1 MEACWPP
8 FLFHVIASGGRKA
21 PRGNLLYKWLIRIDK
36 QILFTGDCFGHTCPG
51 VSAGDNLP
59 RNDIFSICGYNSPA
73 MDSKTLHVLEY
84 PKILKR
90 LKAYCDFSASMELAR
105 ALEPT
110 DSYDLALARLAET
123 TEARRLFSVQDIGIG
138 GAHDIRPAADLAA
151 RGGVLDPQQLLDV
164 KSTLISCREIKK
176 SLERKT
182 DEYPR
187 LAGLA
192 AGLPES
198 HGIVDAITRVLS
210 ERGEVLD
217 SASPKLGTLRREIKI
232 AHDRLMSRLQR
243 YLTESANK
251 LQESIITQR
260 DGRYVIPLRAEF
272 KGQIKAVIHDQSS
285 SGATL
290 FVEPLPVVELNNTMR
305 ELQLQERDEERRILF
320 ELSAQI
326 GGHREELTYG
336 VENLAMLDLI
346 FAKAKY
352 AEELKASEPVLSQR
366 PNVKRQKVSN
376 KGDAIESSDVQR
388 STFDVP
394 HIKLIHARHPLL
406 EPATVVPIDVD
417 PKPGTRAIV
426 ITGPNTGGKTVSLK
440 TVGLLALMAQSGL
453 HVPAQSGSELPCFHA
468 VYADIGDEQSIEQSL
483 STFSGHITNIIHIL
497 KQIDHR
503 SLVIFDELGAG
514 TDPQEG
520 AALARAILSHL
531 LETGCTV
538 LVATHYPELKTFA
551 HSTDGVVNASL
562 EFDIQ
567 TLRPT
572 FHLTIGLPGRSNAL
586 LIAQRLGL
594 SQPIID
600 TAKGEINPEDL
611 RADKL
616 LDDIRKERN
625 RTSRER
631 QKLEKARDKLESQ
644 TKEIEKR
651 LDKIEDERREVLA
664 KARAEGELEVAVLRK
679 NIDSLKSQLK
689 KAKQP
694 LEVLKAIEEKVE
706 TMEEKIEAP
715 VERQTSNV
723 IRPPSLITRHSS
735 LQLGERVLVSTLNA
749 DGVVTALG
757 ESDAE
762 VQIGSLRVRAR
773 LVDLVRK
780 SSESVISEQSSVTRH
795 PSHVTSSPAV
805 SSPGL
810 ELNLRGKLVDEGL
823 DELERYLERA
833 FSAGL
838 LFVRIV
844 HGKGTGRM
852 REAVRNALKSSPY
865 VSSFEEPKDTE
876 GGAGVTV
883 AKMAK

>member
-1 MEACWPP
+1 
-8 FLFHVIASGGRKA
+8 
-21 PRGNLLYKWLIRIDK
+21 
-36 QILFTGDCFGHTCPG
+36 
-51 VSAGDNLP
+51 
-59 RNDIFSICGYNSPA
+59 
-73 MDSKTLHVLEY
+73 MDTKTLHVLEY
-84 PKILKR
+84 PKILER
-90 LKAYCDFSASMELAR
+90 LVTYCDFSASMELAR
-105 ALEPT
+105 LLEPT
-110 DSYDLALARLAET
+110 DSYDLAMARLAET
-123 TEARRLFSVQDIGIG
+123 SESRRLFSANDNIGVG
-138 GAHDIRPAADLAA
+138 GAHDIRPAADLAS
-151 RGGVLDPQQLLDV
+151 RGGVLDPQQLLDI
-164 KSTLISCREIKK
+164 KSTLISSRELKK

-187 LAGLA
+187 LAQIAQGLA
-192 AGLPES
+192 ES
-198 HGIVDAITRVLS
+198 HGMVDAISRVLS
-210 ERGEVLD
+210 DRGEVLD
-217 SASPKLGTLRREIKI
+217 SASPKLATLRREIKI

-251 LQESIITQR
+251 LQEPIITQR

-272 KGQIKAVIHDQSS
+272 KGQIKAVVHDQSS

-290 FVEPLPVVELNNTMR
+290 FVEPLPVVELNNAMR
-305 ELQLQERDEERRILF
+305 ELQLQARDEERRILY

-326 GGHREELTYG
+326 AEHRDELVYG
-336 VENLAMLDLI
+336 LENLALLDLI

-352 AEELKASEPVLSQR
+352 AEELKASEPILHEQSSGNR
-366 PNVKRQKVSN
+366 PRAGRHHKPEQETESAPQKEPRTLIRIRQ
-376 KGDAIESSDVQR
+376 
-388 STFDVP
+388 
-394 HIKLIHARHPLL
+394 ARHPLL
-406 EPATVVPIDVD
+406 NSQTVVPIDID
-417 PKPGTRAIV
+417 PKPGTRAII

-440 TVGLLALMAQSGL
+440 TMGLFALMAQSGL
-453 HVPAQSGSELPCFHA
+453 HVPAESGSELPFFHA

-483 STFSGHITNIIHIL
+483 STFSGHITNIIRIL
-497 KQIDHR
+497 KQIDSR

-520 AALARAILSHL
+520 AALARAILKFL
-531 LETGCTV
+531 LETGCIT

-551 HSTDGVVNASL
+551 HSTEGVVNASL
-562 EFDIQ
+562 EFDIK

-572 FHLTIGLPGRSNAL
+572 YHLTIGLPGRSNAL

-594 SQPIID
+594 SQLIID
-600 TAKGEINPEDL
+600 SAKGEINPEDL

-631 QKLEKARDKLESQ
+631 QKLEKVRERLESQ
-644 TKEIEKR
+644 SRDIEKR
-651 LDKIEDERREVLA
+651 LEKIEDERREVLA
-664 KARAEGELEVAVLRK
+664 KARAEGELEVSILKR

-694 LEVLKAIEEKVE
+694 LDAIK
-706 TMEEKIEAP
+706 TIEEKIEQIQEKVVAP
-715 VERQTSNV
+715 VERQQTMDN
-723 IRPPSLITRHSS
+723 RPLSIVHRPLS
-735 LQLGERVLVSTLNA
+735 LGERVTVSTLGTE
-749 DGVVTALG
+749 GVVTALG

-773 LVDLVRK
+773 LVDLIRK
-780 SSESVISEQSSVTRH
+780 SGEPTADDKPKTIVDQPFSTINRPSSV
-795 PSHVTSSPAV
+795 A

-810 ELNLRGKLVDEGL
+810 ELNLRGKLVEEGL
-823 DELERYLERA
+823 EELERYLERA

-852 REAVRNALKSSPY
+852 REAVRNALKASPY
-865 VSSFEEPKDTE
+865 VTSFEEPKENE

-883 AKMAK
+883 AKIAR

>member
-1 MEACWPP
+1 
-8 FLFHVIASGGRKA
+8 
-21 PRGNLLYKWLIRIDK
+21 
-36 QILFTGDCFGHTCPG
+36 
-51 VSAGDNLP
+51 
-59 RNDIFSICGYNSPA
+59 
-73 MDSKTLHVLEY
+73 MDAKTLYVLEY
-84 PKILKR
+84 PKILER
-90 LKAYCDFSASMELAR
+90 LKGFCDFSASMELALS
-105 ALEPT
+105 LEPT

-123 TEARRLFSVQDIGIG
+123 TEARRLFAVQDIGIG
-138 GAHDIRPAADLAA
+138 GAHDIRPAVDLAV

-164 KSTLISCREIKK
+164 KSTLSSCREIKK

-187 LAGLA
+187 LSQLA

-198 HGIVDAITRVLS
+198 HGLVDAISRILS
-210 ERGEVLD
+210 DRGEVLD
-217 SASPKLGTLRREIKI
+217 SASTKLGNLRREIKI

-243 YLTESANK
+243 YLTESASK
-251 LQESIITQR
+251 LQEPIITQR

-272 KGQIKAVIHDQSS
+272 KGQIKAVVHDQSS

-290 FVEPLPVVELNNTMR
+290 FVEPLPIVELNNAMR
-305 ELQLQERDEERRILF
+305 ELQLQERDEERRILH
-320 ELSAQI
+320 ELSVQI
-326 GGHREELTYG
+326 GEHHDELNYG
-336 VENLAMLDLI
+336 VENLAMLDLV

-352 AEELKASEPVLSQR
+352 AEELKASEPML
-366 PNVKRQKVSN
+366 KELKVAGSRSMV
-376 KGDAIESSDVQR
+376 DQP
-388 STFDVP
+388 STFNLQTL
-394 HIKLIHARHPLL
+394 KLNHARHPLL
-406 EPATVVPIDVD
+406 DSATVVPIDVD

-440 TVGLLALMAQSGL
+440 TVGLFALMAQSGL
-453 HVPAQSGSELPCFHA
+453 HIPAQSGSELPCFHA

-483 STFSGHITNIIHIL
+483 STFSGHITNIIRIL
-497 KQIDHR
+497 KQIDSR

-520 AALARAILSHL
+520 AALARAILTHL
-531 LETGCTV
+531 LETGCTI
-538 LVATHYPELKTFA
+538 LVATHYPELKSFA
-551 HSTDGVVNASL
+551 HSTEGVVNASL
-562 EFDIQ
+562 EFDIK

-572 FHLTIGLPGRSNAL
+572 YHLTIGLPGRSNAL

-594 SQPIID
+594 PQPIIES
-600 TAKGEINPEDL
+600 AKGEISPDDL

-631 QKLEKARDKLESQ
+631 QKLEKARDKLEAQ
-644 TKEIEKR
+644 TDDLQKR
-651 LDKIEDERREVLA
+651 LEKIEDERRDVLA

-694 LEVLKAIEEKVE
+694 LEAIRSIEEKI
-706 TMEEKIEAP
+706 EKIEDKVEAP
-715 VERQTSNV
+715 VERKSEQLSVISNQSV
-723 IRPPSLITRHSS
+723 K
-735 LQLGERVLVSTLNA
+735 LGERVTVSTLNA
-749 DGVVTALG
+749 EGVVTALG

-773 LVDLVRK
+773 LVDLQRK
-780 SSESVISEQSSVTRH
+780 GQEVESPEGKKKEERKQEAEGGARTALSG
-795 PSHVTSSPAV
+795 AK
-805 SSPGL
+805 SPGI

-823 DELERYLERA
+823 DELEKYLERA
-833 FSAGL
+833 YSAGL

-852 REAVRNALKSSPY
+852 REAVRSALKASSY
-865 VSSFEEPKDTE
+865 VASFEEPKDNE